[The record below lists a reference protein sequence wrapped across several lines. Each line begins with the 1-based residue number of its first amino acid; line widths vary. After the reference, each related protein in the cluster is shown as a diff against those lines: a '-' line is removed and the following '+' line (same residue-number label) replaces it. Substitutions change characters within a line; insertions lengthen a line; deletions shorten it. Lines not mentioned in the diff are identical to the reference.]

1 MPNQP
6 GRSSRDAA
14 RMLWTLFAVLGA
26 QMLLLLGA
34 HFFHLGVRPGLIFA
48 QPTDI
53 AFFRDGARIWLTG
66 GNPYLMNGFVTP
78 PPSLLFSLPLVP
90 WSRPLADHL
99 LLAANIL
106 LLAWAMRRYAA
117 ALGLRLRDQALLLL
131 AAALFFST
139 QESVREGNLDVLMFA
154 LLVLAF
160 TARSDG
166 GAISLGASIG
176 VKAYSAVF
184 LPVMLRL
191 RQWRMA
197 ALTVATVGGLMLP
210 FYHLWLP
217 AYHALQFRGGRVW
230 GLSIA
235 PASLVLPFLGGDA
248 RREAVAGWLLMEL
261 LVASF
266 FIALLRDRSR
276 RVTPQTL
283 ARYAPWMLSAPSLVF
298 SYVGVQALPVLAL
311 LLATARRRTLR
322 RAEWCTFLGFL
333 LLGMH
338 LERIVCAMP
347 VTDLVL
353 RQIRDHG
360 AMVQALGVVL
370 MILGTTLTPCGED
383 DRHAAR
389 MPNSNERVTT

>member
-1 MPNQP
+1 MLIQP
-6 GRSSRDAA
+6 GRPSRDAA

-34 HFFHLGVRPGLIFA
+34 HLFHLGVRPGLIFA

-53 AFFRDGARIWLTG
+53 AFFRDGARVWLMG

-90 WSRPLADHL
+90 WSRPLVDHL

-106 LLAWAMRRYAA
+106 LLAWALRRYSA
-117 ALGLRLRDQALLLL
+117 ALGLRLRDQALVLL
-131 AAALFFST
+131 AAAIFFST
-139 QESVREGNLDVLMFA
+139 QESVREGNLDVLMLC
-154 LLVLAF
+154 LLVVAF
-160 TARSDG
+160 TARGDG
-166 GAISLGASIG
+166 GAIALGASIG

-184 LPVMLRL
+184 LPVLLRL
-191 RQWRMA
+191 RQWRAA
-197 ALTVATVGGLMLP
+197 ALTVATVGVLMLP
-210 FYHLWLP
+210 FYQLWLT

-230 GLSIA
+230 GISIA

-248 RREAVAGWLLMEL
+248 RREIVASWLLMEL

-266 FIALLRDRSR
+266 LIALLRDRSR

-298 SYVGVQALPVLAL
+298 SYVGVQALPVLAF
-311 LLATARRRTLR
+311 LLATARRRALR
-322 RAEWCTFLGFL
+322 SAEWCTFSGFL
-333 LLGMH
+333 LLGIHM
-338 LERIVCAMP
+338 ERIVCTLP
-347 VTDLVL
+347 VAETVL
-353 RQIRDHG
+353 RQIRDHA

-370 MILGTTLTPCGED
+370 MIVGSALTPCGED
-383 DRHAAR
+383 DLPALH
-389 MPNSNERVTT
+389 S

>member
-6 GRSSRDAA
+6 GRPSRDAV
-14 RMLWTLFAVLGA
+14 RILWTLFAVLGA
-26 QMLLLLGA
+26 QLLLLLSA

-53 AFFRDGARIWLTG
+53 AFFRDGARVWLTG

-90 WSRPLADHL
+90 WSRPLVDHL
-99 LLAANIL
+99 LLAVNIL
-106 LLAWAMRRYAA
+106 LLACALVRYSS
-117 ALGLRLRDQALLLL
+117 ALGLRLRDRALVLL
-131 AAALFFST
+131 AAAIFFST
-139 QESVREGNLDVLMFA
+139 QESVREGNLDVLMFS

-166 GAISLGASIG
+166 GAIALGASIG

-184 LPVMLRL
+184 LPVLLRL
-191 RQWRMA
+191 RQWRA
-197 ALTVATVGGLMLP
+197 AAQTVATVGVLMLP

-235 PASLVLPFLGGDA
+235 PASLVFPFLGGDA
-248 RREAVAGWLLMEL
+248 RREVVASWLLMEL
-261 LVASF
+261 LAVSF
-266 FIALLRDRSR
+266 LIALLRDRSR

-283 ARYAPWMLSAPSLVF
+283 ARYAPWMLSAPWLVF

-322 RAEWCTFLGFL
+322 PAEWCTFSGFL
-333 LLGMH
+333 LLGIH
-338 LERIVCAMP
+338 VERIVCALP
-347 VTDLVL
+347 VAETTL

-370 MILGTTLTPCGED
+370 MILGTALTPCGED
-383 DRHAAR
+383 DLPCGRR
-389 MPNSNERVTT
+389 MTVE